1 MQKPA
6 APPPL
11 SYPKNGP
18 MASNGAPLP
27 SGSGQNTGE
36 IMKMKFMTVD
46 RNYETLKTVARKGMK
61 RERGERR
68 IEREKREGDR
78 ERKER
83 GGKKKGGSG
92 WLLLKLQRAVAH
104 LFLHN
109 TC

>member
-6 APPPL
+6 VPPPL

-27 SGSGQNTGE
+27 SSSGQNTGE

-61 RERGERR
+61 R
-68 IEREKREGDR
+68 K
-78 ERKER
+78 R
-83 GGKKKGGSG
+83 GG
-92 WLLLKLQRAVAH
+92 
-104 LFLHN
+104 
-109 TC
+109 